1 MRSFRVNGDLQALA
15 RDKALLKLTIQ
26 ALKECIRCFNTSGTM
41 YFFRWIHSLLLVIF
55 FRKLFQMKSAEIG
68 IKGPILDV
76 KEEIMDLEKEFRKI
90 FTQRQIS
97 TPALDALSVLTRK

>member
-1 MRSFRVNGDLQALA
+1 
-15 RDKALLKLTIQ
+15 
-26 ALKECIRCFNTSGTM
+26 
-41 YFFRWIHSLLLVIF
+41 
-55 FRKLFQMKSAEIG
+55 MKSAEIG